1 MNDFEFSHRLK
12 VRYSEV
18 DGQKVVYNSHYL
30 MYLDIAVSE
39 YFAERLTEKEAAQFD
54 YMLVKSTLNYHQ
66 SARYNDWLTI
76 RCRMERIGTK
86 SMTVSFVITKDDEV
100 EPILTAEIVYVYVDP
115 VTIVSATVPDFI
127 RTSFQ
132 PVQQ

>member
-1 MNDFEFSHRLK
+1 MK

-39 YFAERLTEKEAAQFD
+39 YFAERLTEKEVAQFD

-66 SARYNDWLTI
+66 SARYNDWLEI
-76 RCRMERIGTK
+76 QCRMERIGTK
-86 SMTVSFVITKDDEV
+86 SMTVSFVITKDGGV